1 VGSTLLVGLGLSVV
15 LVLGDLVGDG
25 ITGSV
30 ETSADAL
37 VGVLGNVLVGLL
49 GSSGGSA

>member
-1 VGSTLLVGLGLSVV
+1 MGSTLLVGLGLSVV

-30 ETSADAL
+30 ETERKT
-37 VGVLGNVLVGLL
+37 VLV
-49 GSSGGSA
+49 SDDQVSGK